1 MEKGLELYYLYI
13 KETKNNIFFTLSS
26 KSKSTVLSTSSG
38 QIKLKGPLRKTPNTA
53 SRLASYMCKEMELR
67 RVNSL
72 QITVEGHFTNIKKV
86 ILRKLGKLSHNGVRK
101 KKQRRL

>member
-1 MEKGLELYYLYI
+1 M
-13 KETKNNIFFTLSS
+13 
-26 KSKSTVLSTSSG
+26 
-38 QIKLKGPLRKTPNTA
+38 KGPLRKTPNTA

-86 ILRKLGKLSHNGVRK
+86 ILRKLGKKQKFNITEVIYKHKLSHNGVRK
-101 KKQRRL
+101 KKKRRL